1 MDHFGPPMAQFFWPL
16 NERKTGSISNFLISL
31 FPAEK
36 SGKQAVKREKS
47 GQSLNLEQFSSRSQ
61 SEVHLWS
68 DLAEILAAARRLIV
82 LQFERSDFSLKHCS
96 FRIYCMNSTPFLGDI
111 SQLFSLF

>member
-1 MDHFGPPMAQFFWPL
+1 M
-16 NERKTGSISNFLISL
+16 
-31 FPAEK
+31 
-36 SGKQAVKREKS
+36 KREKS
-47 GQSLNLEQFSSRSQ
+47 EQTLNLEQFSSRSQ

-82 LQFERSDFSLKHCS
+82 LQFEWWDFSLKHCS

>member
-1 MDHFGPPMAQFFWPL
+1 M
-16 NERKTGSISNFLISL
+16 
-31 FPAEK
+31 
-36 SGKQAVKREKS
+36 KREKS